1 MDAGHLSGRRVD
13 GLYLCPRS
21 KNPTRGADGIRMESV
36 HPCSLLEAT
45 LRASRPK
52 WEVQCTL
59 SPPRVARHGCVE
71 TLEAVEAMPL
81 PGPAQWQRRH
91 CQQRDLLSVPQP
103 GGNVVAAWLR
113 DCRSH
118 ISEQTGDL
126 YRGRYPCTYRPSSGG
141 GRWPGLIPIP
151 HGKLHSICARIMGF
165 TCPSQLLYRG
175 SGSYLAVMGEE
186 RCVCQRHVPALA
198 QVVEAPFVGGFS
210 PVGQSPL
217 SKTPSA
223 G

>member
-21 KNPTRGADGIRMESV
+21 KNPTCGADGIRMESV
-36 HPCSLLEAT
+36 HPCPLLEAT

-141 GRWPGLIPIP
+141 GAVARPDTYPTWEVAFHLCQD
-151 HGKLHSICARIMGF
+151 HGFHLPKSATLSWQR
-165 TCPSQLLYRG
+165 QLPWG
-175 SGSYLAVMGEE
+175 DG
-186 RCVCQRHVPALA
+186 
-198 QVVEAPFVGGFS
+198 
-210 PVGQSPL
+210 
-217 SKTPSA
+217 
-223 G
+223 